1 MRNYL
6 ENLEFKIVEE
16 QIVQTKNESDLIL
29 CWSKQQFQNI
39 VRDNNNNQ
47 IKKRKTENQNTKHI
61 MMFGAMQAGVATAA
75 GGLALKS
82 EALGDVRSSPWFQT
96 PDQASSIG

>member
-1 MRNYL
+1 
-6 ENLEFKIVEE
+6 
-16 QIVQTKNESDLIL
+16 
-29 CWSKQQFQNI
+29 
-39 VRDNNNNQ
+39 
-47 IKKRKTENQNTKHI
+47 
-61 MMFGAMQAGVATAA
+61 MMFGAMQAGVASAA

>member
-1 MRNYL
+1 M
-6 ENLEFKIVEE
+6 K
-16 QIVQTKNESDLIL
+16 
-29 CWSKQQFQNI
+29 SKQLLEQENS
-39 VRDNNNNQ
+39 RPL
-47 IKKRKTENQNTKHI
+47 IKTQSII
-61 MMFGAMQAGVATAA
+61 MMFGAMQAGVASAA